1 MNFLFPLK
9 PDWTHNLFLAASPRS
24 PTDHPGS
31 PHKPKTKLAM
41 LLAQADEPLQAKTK
55 LTDWPHGAMAT
66 EATESGPS
74 DVDKRVLAMCYKKA
88 SMIYNRRKSGTSQM
102 NKRGIKN
109 KRRPK
114 EERGTRA
121 AILRELPVASL
132 QAISRTMA
140 CKASEISAQ
149 SWFSYFSQDTFET
162 KGKCCL
168 QCINVVRMN
177 PDKTGASSH

>member
-1 MNFLFPLK
+1 MNSYLFVFGWLLEFLIPAQTRLD
-9 PDWTHNLFLAASPRS
+9 PQPVCCCLSPR
-24 PTDHPGS
+24 THPPPWF

-109 KRRPK
+109 KRRYFCW
-114 EERGTRA
+114 A
-121 AILRELPVASL
+121 CYFCWASRH
-132 QAISRTMA
+132 SR
-140 CKASEISAQ
+140 
-149 SWFSYFSQDTFET
+149 
-162 KGKCCL
+162 CL
-168 QCINVVRMN
+168 LYSKVNVVQHVVLWRYM
-177 PDKTGASSH
+177 A